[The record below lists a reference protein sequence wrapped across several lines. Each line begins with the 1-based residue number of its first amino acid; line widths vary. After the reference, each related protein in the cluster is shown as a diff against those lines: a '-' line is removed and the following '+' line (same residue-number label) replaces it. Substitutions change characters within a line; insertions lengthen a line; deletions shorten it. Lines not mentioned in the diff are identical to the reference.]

1 MKARTARRPLVA
13 TLAVAAAVA
22 TLLNGCA
29 TNPVTGKT
37 DVVTMSA
44 AQEVEIGRK
53 MHPQILQQYGRYS
66 DEELQS
72 YVTGIGQRIVA
83 VSHRPD
89 LEFTFTVL
97 DSEEVNAFALPG
109 YVYITRG
116 IMAYLNSEA
125 ELVAVLGH
133 EVGHVTARHAVRQ
146 QSGAAAAGVGATLIG
161 ILTGSGDLANLANMA
176 GTALVRGYG
185 RDMELEADSIGAEY
199 LDRLGYSPQAMIDV
213 VRLLKNQEMLEIQIA
228 RQEGREPRVYH
239 GVFSTHPDND
249 QRLKE
254 VVAAAGRN
262 GNGETRPDGRDAYL
276 RRIEGLPLGPSHE
289 QGVVRGSRFYH
300 GTLGVTVAFPS
311 GWAVQNRPREVI
323 ATSPQKDAVL
333 RLSAMP
339 PPPEAKPGELLAR
352 SLPGVPLSQTEPLRV
367 NGLDG
372 YTAIARDVALPWGNR
387 GPARYAIVYY
397 NGLAYVFMGATRL
410 TSALS
415 ASDPVFL
422 SSIKTFRRLR
432 DNEFQLADP
441 NRIALIKATPQ
452 TRIEALAAKSPIE
465 KYPAERLR
473 LLNDLYPDREP
484 QPGQWLKV
492 VD

>member
-1 MKARTARRPLVA
+1 MNARPTLLAA
-13 TLAVAAAVA
+13 TLATGLALVA
-22 TLLNGCA
+22 GCA
-29 TNPVTGKT
+29 TNPVTGRP

-44 AQEVEIGRK
+44 AQEIEVGRK
-53 MHPQILQQYGRYS
+53 MHPQILQQYGRYA
-66 DEELQS
+66 DEELQA
-72 YVTGIGQRIVA
+72 YVSDIGRRIVA

-146 QSGAAAAGVGATLIG
+146 QTGATAAGVGATLIG
-161 ILTGSGDLANLANMA
+161 ILTGSGDLAGLANMA

-199 LDRLGYSPQAMIDV
+199 LEWLGYSPEAMIDV
-213 VRLLKNQEMLEIQIA
+213 VRLLKNQELLEVQIA

-249 QRLKE
+249 ARLRE
-254 VVAAAGRN
+254 VVAAAGKT
-262 GNGETRPDGRDAYL
+262 GDGTVRPDGRDAYL
-276 RRIEGLPLGPSHE
+276 RHIEGLPLGPSRE

-300 GTLGVTVAFPS
+300 GSLGVTVAFPS
-311 GWAVQNRPREVI
+311 GWAVQNLPRKVV
-323 ATSPQKDAVL
+323 ATNPPKDAVL
-333 RLSAMP
+333 QLSAVP
-339 PPPEAKPGELLAR
+339 PPPDVKPRELLSR
-352 SLPGVPLSQTEPLRV
+352 SLPGVPLAEGEPLV
-367 NGLDG
+367 INGLEG

-387 GPARYAIVYY
+387 GPARYAVVYY

-410 TSALS
+410 TSALPS
-415 ASDPVFL
+415 SDPVFL
-422 SSIKTFRRLR
+422 SSVKTFRRLR
-432 DNEFQLADP
+432 DNEFQLAEP
-441 NRIALIKATPQ
+441 SRIVLIKAMPQ
-452 TRIEALAAKSPIE
+452 TSIESLASKSPIE

-473 LLNDLYPDREP
+473 LLNDLYPDKEP
-484 QPGQWLKV
+484 VPGQSLKV
-492 VD
+492 VK

>member
-1 MKARTARRPLVA
+1 MTTRTLF
-13 TLAVAAAVA
+13 AAVA
-22 TLLNGCA
+22 ITAIAMTGCA
-29 TNPVTGKT
+29 TNPVTGKA

-44 AQEVEIGRK
+44 AQEAELGRK

-66 DEELQS
+66 DEALQA
-72 YVTGIGQRIVA
+72 YVNDVGQRIA
-83 VSHRPD
+83 RASHLPN
-89 LEFTFTVL
+89 LQFTFTVL

-109 YVYITRG
+109 GYVYVTRG

-146 QSGAAAAGVGATLIG
+146 QTGAAATGVGATLIAV
-161 ILTGSGDLANLANMA
+161 LTGSGDLANLANMA

-199 LDRLGYSPQAMIDV
+199 LSRLGYDPEAMIDV

-249 QRLKE
+249 TRLKE
-254 VVAAAGRN
+254 VVTSAAKAG
-262 GNGETRPDGRDAYL
+262 GGETRPDGREAYL
-276 RRIEGLPLGPSHE
+276 RRIEGLPMGPSRE

-300 GTLGVTVAFPS
+300 GTLGMTVAFPS
-311 GWAVQNRPREVI
+311 GWAVQNLPRKVV
-323 ATSPQKDAVL
+323 ATSPQKDAMLQLTAV
-333 RLSAMP
+333 P
-339 PPPEAKPGELLAR
+339 PPPDVKPGDLLAR
-352 SLPGVPLSQTEPLRV
+352 SLPGVPLSGAEPIEI
-367 NGLDG
+367 NGLPG

-387 GPARYAIVYY
+387 GPARYVVVYY
-397 NGLAYVFMGATRL
+397 NGLAYVFTGATRL
-410 TSALS
+410 SSALG
-415 ASDPVFL
+415 ASDPLFM

-432 DNEFQLADP
+432 ENEFKLAEP
-441 NRIALIKATPQ
+441 NRIRLVKAGPQ
-452 TRIEALAAKSPIE
+452 TRIAVLAASSPIE

-473 LLNDLYPDREP
+473 LLNDLYPDKEP
-484 QPGQWLKV
+484 VAGELIKV
-492 VD
+492 VN